1 MLIDFHTHCFPEK
14 IASKA
19 MEVLSNEA
27 ALMPISDGTRE
38 GLLKT
43 MEDSRVDLSV
53 VLPIAT
59 NEKQQKSVND
69 FAFTLSCDKIV
80 AFGSVYPDSPDV
92 MEELER
98 IKTMGFKGVKL
109 HPEYQSFFIDDE
121 KMKPIYKKISSLGL
135 ITVFHAGADYG
146 YAPPYH
152 ATPERIKNAL
162 KWLDGVVIAAHWGG
176 IDYGE
181 DVIKH
186 LCGLPIY
193 FDTSYGYGNM
203 SKYTA
208 QKIIEKHGADK
219 ILFASDSPWHKPK
232 WEKFMLEKLRL
243 SEEEK
248 KQIYYKNGAR
258 LLGLTQL
265 AED

>member
-1 MLIDFHTHCFPEK
+1 MVIDFHTHCFPEK
-14 IASKA
+14 IAQKA
-19 MEVLSNEA
+19 MGILSNEA
-27 ALMPISDGTRE
+27 AIMPVSNGTAS
-38 GLLKT
+38 GLVSL
-43 MEDSRVDLSV
+43 MEDSGVDKSV
-53 VLPIAT
+53 VLSIAT
-59 NEKQQKSVND
+59 NAKQQRSVND
-69 FAFTLSCDKIV
+69 FAASLNGDKLV
-80 AFGSVYPDSPDV
+80 AFGSVYPDAADA

-98 IKTMGFKGVKL
+98 IKELGLKGVKL
-109 HPEYQSFFIDDE
+109 HPEYQGFYVDDE

-152 ATPERIKNAL
+152 ATPERMKRAIS
-162 KWLDGVVIAAHWGG
+162 WFDGVVVAAHWGG
-176 IDYGE
+176 MDFGE
-181 DVIKH
+181 EVIKQ

-208 QKIIEKHGADK
+208 KTIMEKHGTEK

-232 WEKFMLEKLRL
+232 WEKFMIETLGL

-248 KQIYYKNGAR
+248 KRIYYKNASK
-258 LLGLTQL
+258 LLGLDIM
-265 AED
+265 ED

>member
-1 MLIDFHTHCFPEK
+1 MVIDFHTHCFPEK

-19 MEVLSNEA
+19 MNMLSHEA
-27 ALMPISDGTRE
+27 AIMPEADGTVN
-38 GLLKT
+38 GLLAS
-43 MEDSRVDLSV
+43 MEDSGVDLSV
-53 VLPIAT
+53 VLSIAT

-69 FAFTLSCDKIV
+69 FAYSINGDKIV

-98 IKTMGFKGVKL
+98 IKELGLKGVKL
-109 HPEYQSFFIDDE
+109 HPEYQGFYVDDE

-152 ATPERIKNAL
+152 ATPERMKKAL
-162 KWLDGVVIAAHWGG
+162 CWFDSVVVAAHFGG
-176 IDYGE
+176 LSYGE
-181 DVIKH
+181 EVIKH

-193 FDTSYGYGNM
+193 FDTAYSYGAM
-203 SKYTA
+203 SKYNA
-208 QKIIEKHGADK
+208 QTIIEKHTAEK

-232 WEKFMLEKLRL
+232 MEKFMIETLGL

-248 KQIYYKNGAR
+248 KQIYYKNAVK
-258 LLGLTQL
+258 LLNLTNIT
-265 AED
+265 ED